1 MKGSI
6 KKSCLKRTLAFISA
20 LSVIGSFSST
30 IGATKM
36 ISDNIISAAA
46 TDDTTSQ
53 DSTEITGKY
62 SRIDIE
68 ISNKFDFVNEVN
80 CTVSVIKVNSDNSET
95 IILSDKP
102 LTVGNEMNSTASI
115 RTDFIENGTYIV
127 EVHAPGFETFKQEI
141 SDFDNM
147 ICVVKVT
154 LGFDNRYTYIDKYE
168 LDKNGEAIYL
178 DDTPVIEKPESDH
191 PGAMKVGDV
200 NGDGK
205 ITKRDETLLLE
216 AIDSSIMNNG
226 NIEVNLEREETLC
239 SDLNYDGVT
248 NLADLTFFT
257 KGYIDTKGWNT
268 KASLIKDVSE
278 EYKIASLS
286 KVETI
291 GNTESNGVKL
301 SDLLKS
307 SSNNDND
314 DNKSDESARKL
325 ELTATEKV
333 PVMNEDGTQ
342 KVDEDGKPVYEEKEV
357 EISEEHP
364 VGVSMDLDGVQVKE
378 MTFGTN
384 ADAGSVDVQLED
396 GTWVSVP
403 FKTNSQPI
411 TEEKLESVGE
421 GETSTTDTQP
431 VTEAEFEAA
440 DEDETSIETPNSVI
454 AESNVSV
461 KIDENGNIS
470 LNLENQ
476 IAVKK
481 ITLKITKVKNAKLA
495 EIGTVEFLN
504 GMEERISEPQ
514 IDFPTNVEVVQN
526 CGVAD
531 KYATIIANWD
541 KPVNGGSKFEYEV
554 STSSA
559 TRADGSFSST
569 IPGVQ
574 NTVVE
579 SPTFTLASEHG
590 NFKLIKINTTYY
602 VHVRCIDEDYKSK
615 WSDYAKVTTVSNSI
629 PAKPDYVSA
638 KGNFRSLKVSWGSD
652 NTNSTTGYKLYY
664 RDITNNL
671 DENGR
676 PTGTYDVVDVGK
688 TTSHILNGL
697 EDKTEYE
704 VYVVGYNPKGESPE
718 SVHAMGKTISAQ
730 PVEMRKYNAINC
742 DDDGNTGNAH
752 IVSVVRG
759 GGNMIN
765 SLKDTAETE
774 KIEKKYNEIINDE
787 NATQAEKNA
796 ATKNKN
802 AELAKITKT
811 AWGVV
816 DGNQESYY
824 SYGSWNDGGITYEFD
839 NEYELS
845 TIALSVP
852 YNGPNFFQTWIT
864 AWDENGNAVSYSGWK
879 GMSRTKDKNGKEYFF
894 INFPKVK
901 AKKIKLSFGNYAGEY
916 REIAYSEIIFY
927 HYDSIMEEIMALYVD
942 DLHTVLRDDVTQET
956 IDALRDRIVLPDKRN
971 GEYHP
976 NKANLENELNTAE
989 KLLNAENIS
998 KPILI
1003 HNSITTYDPTGGKSR
1018 KYSGL
1023 NAWQPLGV
1031 SAGANTEITVYV
1043 GSPSK
1048 KTGDST
1054 ELKLIAT
1061 QYNSES
1067 NGVILKT
1074 QALQIG
1080 ANTITIPSGG
1090 IAGAEAGGALY
1101 IQHHG
1106 GDQSKVY
1113 YSVRV
1118 EGGTE
1123 VPILD
1128 LYQITDSDERF
1139 NRAADYIEALEAH
1152 VANMEN
1158 EHNRIHKGSKYMG
1171 ERNSKLDYD
1180 YDKKLCIA
1188 GATDILCDTMMY
1200 SLPAHQILAGLG
1212 DGSVEDR
1219 AEKLIR
1225 SMESMEEMMK
1235 LFYQHKGMSPDAV
1248 NVVDRIPNQHLNIR
1262 YQRMFQGAAMYA
1274 AGNHIGIQWG
1284 TASSMVNSKGV
1295 KADENGRYVSGS
1307 YFGWGIAHE
1316 IGHNINDSSY
1326 VLAEITNNY
1335 FALLAQSQDTNKN
1348 SRLNYNNIFKKVTS
1362 NTKGNADQGTQLG
1375 MYWQLHLA
1383 YDKDFNFKT
1392 YDTNDEILE
1401 NLFYA
1406 RMDTYSRNPARA
1418 PQPYGTALTLS
1429 GNTDQNLMRL
1439 ACAAAEKNV
1448 LEFFERWGKTPDA
1461 TTRAYASQF
1470 PKETRAIM
1478 YANDDSRVYAMT
1490 DESWLVND
1498 DGSAASMIDD
1508 VKVSVGTGT
1517 RANKVTLS
1525 IDVSDMMYKD
1535 DILGYEIVRCVT
1547 TYGDVKETPIAFTS
1561 NPYYTDT
1568 VTSFNNRTVSYKV
1581 TLIDHYLNR
1590 SEVFTTDTV
1599 KIQHDGSLDKS
1610 NWTISTETGS
1620 RYFTAPM
1627 ITHEASEDEL
1637 PCEHTVINPA
1647 IAAIDDDLET
1657 VYEAKVTRDP
1667 SIYINFN
1674 QPLVVCG
1681 LKYTSGTTSNDSIG
1695 YFIYV
1700 KNEAGGWQH
1709 VATGNFNGSGI
1720 AYFANADKKYIS
1732 TYETTEIRLQL
1743 TNQNGK
1749 TISIAELDV
1758 LGVTGDNVD
1767 FRRDGEKAE
1776 AAFGILSGDYKY
1788 GTREQDFIPEGSLVF
1803 TGSYKGNPTYNAVIL
1818 YDENGNIVGGTGV
1831 DDEGEASQIILADV
1845 PDGSIITD
1853 VSNGTW
1859 VYWINPED
1867 IDNMVWPEKVR
1878 VELYRVNNAITN
1890 EGQRIVSDSLFEKV
1904 PDKDKMSPITIGGNR
1919 KYNTEVTT
1927 EGGDKE

>member
-1 MKGSI
+1 MKGSM

-20 LSVIGSFSST
+20 LSIIGSFSST
-30 IGATKM
+30 IGTTEM
-36 ISDNIISAAA
+36 ISDYMISAAA
-46 TDDTTSQ
+46 TDGTTPQ
-53 DSTEITGKY
+53 NSTEPTGKY

-68 ISNKFDFVNEVN
+68 VSNKFDFVNEVK
-80 CTVSVIKVNSDNSET
+80 CTVSVIKVNPDKSEAN
-95 IILSDKP
+95 ILSDVP
-102 LTVGNEMNSTASI
+102 LTIGNEINSTESI
-115 RTDFIENGTYIV
+115 STNFIENGTYIV
-127 EVHAPGFETFKQEI
+127 EIHAPGFETFKQEI

-147 ICVVKVT
+147 ICLVKVT
-154 LGFDNRYTYIDKYE
+154 LGFDNLYTYIDKYKVDE
-168 LDKNGEAIYL
+168 NGETIYKE
-178 DDTPVIEKPESDH
+178 DGTPVIDKAHGDH
-191 PGAMKVGDV
+191 PGAMKIGDV
-200 NGDGK
+200 NGDGR

-226 NIEVNLEREETLC
+226 NIEVNLEENEKLC

-257 KGYIDTKGWNT
+257 KGYIDTKDWH
-268 KASLIKDVSE
+268 KDASLIKDVSE
-278 EYKIASLS
+278 EYKIAALS
-286 KVETI
+286 KVETL
-291 GNTESNGVKL
+291 GNTESNGVTMA
-301 SDLLKS
+301 DLLKNS
-307 SSNNDND
+307 SNDND
-314 DNKSDESARKL
+314 DNKSDKSAPKL
-325 ELTATEKV
+325 ELKPAPELV
-333 PVMNEDGTQ
+333 PVMNEDGTP
-342 KVDEDGKPVYEEKEV
+342 KVDENNNPVYEEKEAK
-357 EISEEHP
+357 ISEKNP
-364 VGVSMDLDGVQVKE
+364 VGVSMDLEGVQVKE

-384 ADAGSVDVQLED
+384 ADAGSIDVELED
-396 GTWVSVP
+396 GTLVSLP
-403 FKTNSQPI
+403 FQTNSQF
-411 TEEKLESVGE
+411 TTDDELEAVGE
-421 GETSTTDTQP
+421 GKTSDTDIQP
-431 VTEAEFEAA
+431 VTEASSESDDDNTLTTDIQSTTETETETT
-440 DEDETSIETPNSVI
+440 DESETTTETPAPVI
-454 AESNVSV
+454 SESNVSV

-476 IAVKK
+476 IAIKK

-504 GMEERISEPQ
+504 GMEERISEPE
-514 IDFPTNVEVVQN
+514 IDFPTDVKVEQN
-526 CGVAD
+526 CKVAD
-531 KYATIIANWD
+531 KDAEITATWKKTENS
-541 KPVNGGSKFEYEV
+541 GSKFEFEV

-559 TRADGSFSST
+559 TKADGSFSST
-569 IPGVQ
+569 ISGIQ
-574 NTVVE
+574 DTEVE
-579 SPTFTLASEHG
+579 SPTFTLKSEHG

-615 WSDYAKVTTVSNSI
+615 WSDYAKVTTVSNSR
-629 PAKPDYVSA
+629 PDKPDYVSA
-638 KGNFRSLKVSWGSD
+638 KGDFRSLKVSWGSD

-676 PTGTYDVVDVGK
+676 PTGTYNVVDVGK
-688 TTSHILNGL
+688 TTSYTLNGL

-704 VYVVGYNPKGESPE
+704 VYVVGYNTKGESPE

-742 DDDGNTGNAH
+742 DDDGNTGNTH

-774 KIEKKYNEIINDE
+774 KIENKYNEIINDE

-802 AELAKITKT
+802 AELAKLTKT

-852 YNGPNFFQTWIT
+852 YSGPNFFQTWIT

-879 GMSRTKDKNGKEYFF
+879 GMSRTKDKNGKEYFL

-942 DLHTVLRDDVTQET
+942 DLHTVLRDDVTHET

-998 KPILI
+998 KPIFI
-1003 HNSITTYDPTGGKSR
+1003 HNSITTYDPISKGTSR
-1018 KYSGL
+1018 RYSGL

-1043 GSPSK
+1043 GSPNM
-1048 KTGDST
+1048 KTGDNT

-1067 NGVILKT
+1067 NGLTLLNNQPLK
-1074 QALQIG
+1074 IG
-1080 ANTITIPSGG
+1080 ANTFTIPGG
-1090 IAGAEAGGALY
+1090 AIAGAEAGGALY

-1123 VPILD
+1123 VPFLD
-1128 LYQITDSDERF
+1128 LYKITDDDERF
-1139 NRAADYIEALEAH
+1139 NRAADYIEALEVH

-1158 EHNRIHKGSKYMG
+1158 EHNRVHKGSEYIG

-1212 DGSVEDR
+1212 NGSVEER

-1225 SMESMEEMMK
+1225 SMESMEEMME
-1235 LFYQHKGMSPDAV
+1235 LFYQHKGMSYDAV

-1316 IGHNINDSSY
+1316 LGHNINDSSY
-1326 VLAEITNNY
+1326 VL
-1335 FALLAQSQDTNKN
+1335 
-1348 SRLNYNNIFKKVTS
+1348 
-1362 NTKGNADQGTQLG
+1362 
-1375 MYWQLHLA
+1375 
-1383 YDKDFNFKT
+1383 
-1392 YDTNDEILE
+1392 
-1401 NLFYA
+1401 
-1406 RMDTYSRNPARA
+1406 
-1418 PQPYGTALTLS
+1418 
-1429 GNTDQNLMRL
+1429 
-1439 ACAAAEKNV
+1439 
-1448 LEFFERWGKTPDA
+1448 
-1461 TTRAYASQF
+1461 
-1470 PKETRAIM
+1470 
-1478 YANDDSRVYAMT
+1478 
-1490 DESWLVND
+1490 
-1498 DGSAASMIDD
+1498 
-1508 VKVSVGTGT
+1508 
-1517 RANKVTLS
+1517 
-1525 IDVSDMMYKD
+1525 
-1535 DILGYEIVRCVT
+1535 
-1547 TYGDVKETPIAFTS
+1547 
-1561 NPYYTDT
+1561 
-1568 VTSFNNRTVSYKV
+1568 
-1581 TLIDHYLNR
+1581 
-1590 SEVFTTDTV
+1590 
-1599 KIQHDGSLDKS
+1599 
-1610 NWTISTETGS
+1610 
-1620 RYFTAPM
+1620 
-1627 ITHEASEDEL
+1627 
-1637 PCEHTVINPA
+1637 
-1647 IAAIDDDLET
+1647 
-1657 VYEAKVTRDP
+1657 
-1667 SIYINFN
+1667 
-1674 QPLVVCG
+1674 
-1681 LKYTSGTTSNDSIG
+1681 
-1695 YFIYV
+1695 
-1700 KNEAGGWQH
+1700 
-1709 VATGNFNGSGI
+1709 
-1720 AYFANADKKYIS
+1720 
-1732 TYETTEIRLQL
+1732 
-1743 TNQNGK
+1743 
-1749 TISIAELDV
+1749 
-1758 LGVTGDNVD
+1758 
-1767 FRRDGEKAE
+1767 
-1776 AAFGILSGDYKY
+1776 
-1788 GTREQDFIPEGSLVF
+1788 
-1803 TGSYKGNPTYNAVIL
+1803 
-1818 YDENGNIVGGTGV
+1818 
-1831 DDEGEASQIILADV
+1831 
-1845 PDGSIITD
+1845 
-1853 VSNGTW
+1853 
-1859 VYWINPED
+1859 
-1867 IDNMVWPEKVR
+1867 
-1878 VELYRVNNAITN
+1878 
-1890 EGQRIVSDSLFEKV
+1890 
-1904 PDKDKMSPITIGGNR
+1904 
-1919 KYNTEVTT
+1919 
-1927 EGGDKE
+1927 